1 MASDTAT
8 PSIFPLLPVPA
19 PPAHPGTRATPGTDV
34 EQAMR
39 ALALAVES
47 ASGEVRRLLDRP
59 RPRRRPGPA
68 VRLIGG
74 EAA

>member
-19 PPAHPGTRATPGTDV
+19 APAPLGAPAAPGTDV

-39 ALALAVES
+39 ALASAVEA

-59 RPRRRPGPA
+59 RPPRRPGPA
-68 VRLIGG
+68 VRIIGG